1 MKVCLACWAP
11 FYAGAEVAAKRLA
24 EGLQSA
30 GHDVL
35 MVLGTDGETLE
46 QMHSAGL
53 RCEIVPLATTD
64 KWRWWKYADAR
75 RQLASL
81 FRREQPDIVHA
92 NDLPSSQM
100 VGQAAKRLGIPRLC
114 HHRFPFGATAINWLN
129 KFGAERHVFISQAL
143 STEMCGASNVL
154 AKAPRAV
161 VHDGIPLPSI
171 PTTADRKLARKR
183 LGFNSDKVLVLF
195 AGQIVQHKGVADLI
209 NAWQLLSE
217 TFRRRVEILIIGED
231 LQKQG
236 EYRRAMESLAKEI
249 GCPARFLGFQR
260 NMAEW
265 QTAADIAVVP
275 SHVEPLGLVVMEAM
289 AHALPVVGS
298 DVGGIPEMIVD
309 GETGLLV
316 SPRDPQSLAGALE
329 RLINSPEE
337 RRRLGEAGRRRCE
350 MHFSI
355 ESHVKKML
363 EQYRLA
369 MAALQSP
376 AFA

>member
-1 MKVCLACWAP
+1 
-11 FYAGAEVAAKRLA
+11 
-24 EGLQSA
+24 
-30 GHDVL
+30 
-35 MVLGTDGETLE
+35 
-46 QMHSAGL
+46 
-53 RCEIVPLATTD
+53 
-64 KWRWWKYADAR
+64 
-75 RQLASL
+75 
-81 FRREQPDIVHA
+81 
-92 NDLPSSQM
+92 
-100 VGQAAKRLGIPRLC
+100 
-114 HHRFPFGATAINWLN
+114 
-129 KFGAERHVFISQAL
+129 VFISQAL
-143 STEMCGASNVL
+143 STEMCGTSKVL
-154 AKAPRAV
+154 ARAPQAV

-171 PTTADRKLARKR
+171 PTSADRNAARNR

-209 NAWQLLSE
+209 NAWQLLSD
-217 TFRRRVEILIIGED
+217 TCRRQVEILVIGED

-265 QTAADIAVVP
+265 QMAADIAVVP

-289 AHALPVVGS
+289 AHGLPVVGS
-298 DVGGIPEMIVD
+298 DVGGIPEMIVH

-316 SPRDPQSLAGALE
+316 SPRDPKSLASALE
-329 RLINSPEE
+329 RLINCPQE

-355 ESHVKKML
+355 EAHVEKMI

-369 MAALQSP
+369 MAAVKRP